1 MAWGSHYE
9 VLGVARSAD
18 RDIIRAA
25 YRVLAKR
32 YHPDTTTGPK
42 DKAAARFCKLQD
54 AYEVLSDARRR
65 AEYDAQLD
73 AAAREPQAPQAPRPT
88 QEPPRTPEPEPQSHR
103 AAPER
108 KSPPKTETGAG
119 AWLTAGAFIIIVVVL
134 ITVIEI
140 IGGFEAPQ
148 LLSRIGTG
156 FYS

>member
-1 MAWGSHYE
+1 M
-9 VLGVARSAD
+9 LGVARSAD
-18 RDIIRAA
+18 RQIIRAA
-25 YRVLAKR
+25 YRVRAER